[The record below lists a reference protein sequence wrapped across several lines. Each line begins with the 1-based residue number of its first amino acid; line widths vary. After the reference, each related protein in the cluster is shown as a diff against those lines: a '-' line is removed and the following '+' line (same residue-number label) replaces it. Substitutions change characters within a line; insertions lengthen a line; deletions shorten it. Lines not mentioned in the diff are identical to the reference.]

1 MFTEIRRRLLGWNFL
16 VLGLILIAV
25 GIALYI
31 GLSRNMV
38 AEVDRSLASRSV
50 ATSLTL
56 HDMDEHD
63 LALSSEGYSGGVFY
77 LIASSD
83 GQIIANPQSVDIA
96 ALPSSLFSDPS
107 RPFRTIEV
115 GDDTD
120 RVHVSQLQARDSGT
134 DYLVVGQSLAPE
146 ERALHRMLLGLLVGG
161 GIGLAL
167 SLFGAWFLAGRALVP
182 IEATFQRQQQFIADA
197 SHELRTPLT
206 ILHSATDLLDKHR
219 AEPLAENGELFDDI
233 RDEILRLERLAG
245 DLLTLAR
252 SDLGELGL
260 AVAPLDLLGCA
271 QEAVQRVQPI
281 ASDSGI
287 SVTVERV
294 GEPVVVEADPDR
306 LQQVLLILLDNA
318 IKHTPRGGEVC
329 VSTRRQGADA
339 LLDVIDTGEG
349 IPADQL
355 DQVFNRFVRVDAA
368 RSRTHGGAGLGLSI
382 AKSLV
387 EAHGG
392 DLSIAS
398 TLGEGTRVTVRL
410 PRAELSRIDQISAWI
425 GRHPLRGERVP
436 GSS

>member
-1 MFTEIRRRLLGWNFL
+1 MFTGIRRRLLGWNL
-16 VLGLILIAV
+16 LILGLILVAV
-25 GIALYI
+25 GIAVYVM
-31 GLSRNMV
+31 LSRSLIN
-38 AEVDRSLASRSV
+38 EVDRNLAGRSV

-83 GQIIANPQSVDIA
+83 GQIIANPQSVDVGE
-96 ALPSSLFSDPS
+96 LPSSLFSDPS
-107 RPFRTIEV
+107 KPFRTIDV

-120 RVHVSQLQARDSGT
+120 RVHVSQIEARDSGT

-146 ERALHRMLLGLLVGG
+146 ERALHRLLLGLMLGG
-161 GIGLAL
+161 AIGLGL
-167 SLFGAWFLAGRALVP
+167 SLLGASFLAGRALVP

-206 ILHSATDLLDKHR
+206 ILHSATDLLDQHR
-219 AEPLAENGELFDDI
+219 REPLEQNGELFDDI

-260 AVAPLDLLGCA
+260 AVAPLDLLESA
-271 QEAVQRVQPI
+271 QEAVQRMQPI
-281 ASDSGI
+281 ASDQGIAVSVDRSG
-287 SVTVERV
+287 
-294 GEPVVVEADPDR
+294 GPLVVEADPDR
-306 LQQVLLILLDNA
+306 LQQVLVILLDNA
-318 IKHTPRGGEVC
+318 IKHTPRGGEIDIAAH
-329 VSTRRQGADA
+329 RQGAEA

-349 IPADQL
+349 IPPDQL
-355 DQVFNRFVRVDAA
+355 GQVFNRFVRVDVA
-368 RSRTHGGAGLGLSI
+368 RSRKHGGAGLGLSI

-392 DLSIAS
+392 ELTISS
-398 TLGEGTRVTVRL
+398 TLGEGTCVTVRL
-410 PRAELSRIDQISAWI
+410 PLVEFSRIDQISAWI

-436 GSS
+436 GSP